1 MRNCSITPFSAVPS
15 AMSWNSSA
23 QSMPTPST
31 GCPPSATEIMR
42 GGPGRR
48 CVVLMNQ
55 SSRDDTLPG
64 VRPSPG
70 PDRGAVSH
78 QSSRDKRT
86 KRSLPGSTVRREGSA
101 ISEQYVGRQF
111 VGMDLHR
118 RRSVLVR
125 MTESGQQLETVR
137 ISNDPEYL
145 QQVMAQGIGK
155 VAARGVA
162 V

>member
-1 MRNCSITPFSAVPS
+1 MV
-15 AMSWNSSA
+15 M
-23 QSMPTPST
+23 
-31 GCPPSATEIMR
+31 MR

-55 SSRDDTLPG
+55 SSWDDTLQG
-64 VRPSPG
+64 VRPSPEPG
-70 PDRGAVSH
+70 RGAVSH

-101 ISEQYVGRQF
+101 ISEQYAGKQI

-125 MTESGQQLETVR
+125 MTETGEHLETVR

-145 QQVMAQGIGK
+145 RQVMERAGEAPEVVLEATYGW
-155 VAARGVA
+155 VRRDGA
-162 V
+162 